1 MKKLLLLVAVLATLG
16 LSGCVIAPP
25 GPYYGEPVVRVPP
38 PSYNWGYYRPHP
50 HPGYGWGRGWR

>member
-38 PSYNWGYYRPHP
+38 PSYNWGYYPS
-50 HPGYGWGRGWR
+50 HPGRGWGRGWH